1 MLCVSHSCFF
11 WTVRKSKF
19 IDKLCSLRG
28 SNFVTTL
35 NSQFPD
41 HVSLSLWNEA
51 EWLLFAKEFDGP
63 YYENC
68 WECSVFLRSLDF
80 NHGAWDCFIKKV
92 SLCWLK
98 KFKAVAVICQMQS
111 FILATIFIT
120 DSSLWNNGC
129 PVYKKSRKHS
139 SFSDFKCQWRIRSWL
154 TACGFWR
161 MLFLFPLSR
170 TSFRVNS
177 TRAIKRSDA
186 TRIVMFLTDLCCL
199 PQCTPFLVF
208 HLYCETRCSC
218 LDYKSSEAEL
228 KILILPTCTRMTS
241 CVVPFVSQLFS
252 LCSVVVQYV
261 KGTSV
266 CL

>member
-1 MLCVSHSCFF
+1 MLSVSHSCFF

-19 IDKLCSLRG
+19 IDKLCSLWG

-35 NSQFPD
+35 SSQFPD

-51 EWLLFAKEFDGP
+51 EWHLFAKGFDGP

-92 SLCWLK
+92 SLRWLK

-129 PVYKKSRKHS
+129 PVYKKKVESIPPFLISNVSGEYVLGLQLVVFGGCFFFFLYQGQASELILRGPSKDLMLHVLLCFSLTSVAFHS
-139 SFSDFKCQWRIRSWL
+139 VL
-154 TACGFWR
+154 
-161 MLFLFPLSR
+161 LFLF
-170 TSFRVNS
+170 F
-177 TRAIKRSDA
+177 I
-186 TRIVMFLTDLCCL
+186 
-199 PQCTPFLVF
+199 CTVKLAVLV
-208 HLYCETRCSC
+208 
-218 LDYKSSEAEL
+218 
-228 KILILPTCTRMTS
+228 
-241 CVVPFVSQLFS
+241 
-252 LCSVVVQYV
+252 
-261 KGTSV
+261 
-266 CL
+266 